1 MTLISSVEHS
11 KYIKVPIGEDEK
23 SKPIYRYIRWA
34 AWILEYEQYKYPD
47 DLDMVLKLI
56 ANNLELKFCPPR
68 YRELNMGNPLFG
80 HCYHATQ
87 ALYFFFKD
95 ANLKT
100 MSAKCQSPAEQHWW
114 LQDGDKIIDI
124 TAGQYD
130 ALDFDPPYG
139 KGKETK
145 WYGWKN
151 RPHRKSQDL
160 MKLVQPSANLYFKQ
174 YEEKPEKKLLRG

>member
-1 MTLISSVEHS
+1 MTLISYVEHS
-11 KYIKVPIGEDEK
+11 KYTKVPIGEDEK
-23 SKPIYRYIRWA
+23 GKPIYRYIRWA

-47 DLDMVLKLI
+47 DLDMVSKLI

-100 MSAKCQSPAEQHWW
+100 MSAKCQSRAEQHWW

-145 WYGWKN
+145 WYGWRY

-174 YEEKPEKKLLRG
+174 FKEKPKKSY

>member
-1 MTLISSVEHS
+1 MTSIIEHPKYKKLSSGV
-11 KYIKVPIGEDEK
+11 YIK
-23 SKPIYRYIRWA
+23 WA
-34 AWILEYEQYKYPD
+34 AWVLEYDQYKYPE
-47 DLDMVLKLI
+47 DLDMVSKLI
-56 ANNLELKFCPPR
+56 VNNLELKFCPPR
-68 YRELNMGNPLFG
+68 YRELNIGNPLFG

-95 ANLKT
+95 ENLKT

-124 TAGQYD
+124 TAGQYE
-130 ALDFDPPYG
+130 AFDFDPPYG

-145 WYGWKN
+145 WYGWRY

-174 YEEKPEKKLLRG
+174 FKEKPKKSY

>member
-68 YRELNMGNPLFG
+68 YRELNIGNPLFG

-174 YEEKPEKKLLRG
+174 FKEKPKKSY

>member
-11 KYIKVPIGEDEK
+11 KYVKLAPRNYVK
-23 SKPIYRYIRWA
+23 WA

-47 DLDMVLKLI
+47 DLEMISRKIVS
-56 ANNLELKFCPPR
+56 NLQLKFCPPR

-80 HCYHATQ
+80 HCYH
-87 ALYFFFKD
+87 
-95 ANLKT
+95 
-100 MSAKCQSPAEQHWW
+100 EQHWW
-114 LQDGDKIIDI
+114 LQDDDNIIDI

-130 ALDFDPPYG
+130 VLDFDPPYD

-151 RPHRKSQDL
+151 RPHRKTQDL
-160 MKLVQPSANLYFKQ
+160 MLLVQPSAKLYFQK
-174 YEEKPEKKLLRG
+174 YREKPKKSY